1 MKTMLRTLI
10 PAFIIASLLAAC
22 SMGAAP
28 TSSEPASQD
37 AINTAVAGTQQA
49 SALSQATVNATVL
62 TAMPATPTPGP
73 TVDYVTMTEE
83 ELAALIDQ
91 AVAEAIAATE
101 QTTTNV
107 YYVTEDDAVT
117 TEEVAYVYEYY
128 YYADYYVEYA
138 EDLIDE
144 YYALYSDLA
153 YEMIGELNA
162 VEAELNQMNDTLSS
176 IDQSLQQ
183 ISSTLEQGLAL
194 AEDTITQLETAA
206 QTAQTNAQEL
216 KANAQDMLSVLQ
228 ADQQGRLDQLSQ
240 IQPNNIPTDKLSAL
254 KAGFEFVDFAN
265 SALSDNKLSRDEL
278 NNLMQLGENAQ
289 AGFQQFGGADAIG
302 PDVSQFAGK
311 FDEIGGQFARGEI
324 SRGRENLGGFEKSL
338 GNRPDFSGV
347 GGGGPNLPG
356 GGGGLPGNGGGG
368 LPGSGGGG
376 LPGGGGPGGG
386 GPGGNP

>member
-10 PAFIIASLLAAC
+10 PALIIASLLAAC
-22 SMGAAP
+22 TMGAAP
-28 TSSEPASQD
+28 ESETASQD
-37 AINTAVAGTQQA
+37 AVNTAVAGTQQA
-49 SALSQATVNATVL
+49 SALAQATVNANAL

-73 TVDYVTMTEE
+73 TIEYVTLTEE
-83 ELAALIDQ
+83 ELAALIDE

-138 EDLIDE
+138 EDLIEE

-153 YEMIGELNA
+153 YEMIAELNA
-162 VEAELNQMNDTLSS
+162 IEAELNQMNDTLSS

-194 AEDTITQLETAA
+194 AEETITQLETAA
-206 QTAQTNAQEL
+206 QNAQTNAQEL
-216 KANAQDMLSVLQ
+216 KTNAQDMISVLQ
-228 ADQQGRLDQLSQ
+228 ADQQGRLDQIAQ

-265 SALSDNKLSRDEL
+265 SALADNKLSRDEL
-278 NNLMQLGENAQ
+278 NNLMQLGRNAQ
-289 AGFQQFGGADAIG
+289 AGFQQFGGADAIR
-302 PDVSQFAGK
+302 PDVTQFAGK
-311 FDEIGGQFARGEI
+311 FDEIGQQFARGEI

-338 GNRPDFSGV
+338 GTRPDFSGV
-347 GGGGPNLPG
+347 GSGGGPNLPG
-356 GGGGLPGNGGGG
+356 GGGGGLPGGGGG
-368 LPGSGGGG
+368 LPGGGGG
-376 LPGGGGPGGG
+376 LPGGGPGGG